1 MKSPFMKNNYKKME
15 LKIATFTLLAFAFCA
30 SQGLE
35 AQKKLVLDL
44 NNDLIINDLKGSVK
58 SVSFYTQDISD
69 PKMDLGFADKI
80 WVFNPRGYLSVIHS
94 LDYRGMIIGDEVR
107 TYDVQNRVVRQQ
119 EQVVRNPK
127 FPNQNVFKT
136 YTKDS
141 LCISTRYEY
150 EDSTLWYRESNFY
163 NAKKQLVVQYGISP
177 KLDTFERRT
186 FAYDPNGSLGEES
199 YFLQNKLLEKFLYT
213 YNERGEL
220 VEKHRYEYDGTLGGR
235 ETYRYNADGK
245 RVSFT
250 NFDARG
256 RKTQFDTLFYDAQK
270 RQTEQLNYEFNT
282 ETGDSALVF
291 RTTYSYDDFR
301 RTIVKTRTDASGEL
315 VDKVISYFAPDQ
327 QVILRESIAANG
339 EQLWRNKYEPVDTTT
354 NQTTARRHST
364 NVVEV
369 DKTTIF
375 GANSQKLQVWTFSR
389 NPSIQPSRVET
400 FAYNDKNLLSQ
411 TTMELL
417 KNVASP
423 DSFAQA
429 ERALLENIAFS
440 YLENTNLLA
449 QKAVKT
455 VRQPPIYAPHL
466 PADTQQVSYHFQ
478 YLPKKN
484 TLSKMQLLAA
494 NGDTLEAI
502 NYTYKGKIL
511 VSALRFSYQN
521 KQILP
526 QAALTTYDKYSRE
539 LTVHIVQDNKKTL
552 RQKNVYDKKT
562 KLLLQSF
569 IYDEDGKTLTD
580 KTRREYTFDKK
591 GNWTRLIINK
601 NDRVS
606 QIQQRIFVYYP

>member
-1 MKSPFMKNNYKKME
+1 MKSNYKKMR
-15 LKIATFTLLAFAFCA
+15 LNFTTFTLLAFAFCA
-30 SQGLE
+30 GQSLM
-35 AQKKLVLDL
+35 AQKKSAIDL
-44 NNDLIINDLKGSVK
+44 NSDLIINDLKGSIK
-58 SVSFYTQDISD
+58 SVSFYTQDMND
-69 PKMDLGFADKI
+69 PKMDLGFAEKI
-80 WVFNPRGYLSVIHS
+80 WVFNPKGYLSVIHS

-107 TYDVQNRVVRQQ
+107 MYDGQNRLVRQQ
-119 EQVVRNPK
+119 EQVVRNAK

-141 LCISTRYEY
+141 LCVSTRYEY

-163 NAKKQLVVQYGISP
+163 NAKKQLVLQYGISP

-186 FAYDPNGSLGEES
+186 FAYDPDGSLGEES

-220 VEKHRYEYDGTLGGR
+220 TEKHRYEYDGTLGGR
-235 ETYRYNADGK
+235 ETYSYNADGK

-256 RKTQFDTLFYDAQK
+256 RKTQFDTLFYDEQK

-291 RTTYSYDDFR
+291 RTTYAYDDFR
-301 RTIVKTRTDASGEL
+301 RTIVKTRTDVSGEL
-315 VDKVISYFAPDQ
+315 VDKVISYFAADQ
-327 QVILRESIAANG
+327 QVILRESISASG

-354 NQTTARRHST
+354 NQTIARRHST

-375 GANSQKLQVWTFSR
+375 GANSQKAQVWTFSR
-389 NPSIQPSRVET
+389 NAMVQPSRVET
-400 FAYNDKNLLSQ
+400 FSYNNQNLLTAAS
-411 TTMELL
+411 TELL
-417 KNVASP
+417 KNVRNP
-423 DSFAQA
+423 DSLAQA
-429 ERALLENIAFS
+429 ERALLESIELT
-440 YLENTNLLA
+440 YTENTNLLA
-449 QKAVKT
+449 QKTAKT

-466 PADTQQVSYHFQ
+466 PADTQQLVYHFQ

-484 TLSKMQLLAA
+484 TLAKMQLLGI

-502 NYTYKGKIL
+502 NYTYKGKL
-511 VSALRFSYQN
+511 LLSALRISYQN
-521 KQILP
+521 NIALP
-526 QAALTTYDKYSRE
+526 QAALTTYDKYGRE
-539 LTVHIVQDNKKTL
+539 LTVHIVEGNKKTL

-569 IYDEDGKTLTD
+569 LYDEDGKTLTE

-606 QIQQRIFVYYP
+606 QIRQRIFVYYP